1 MFDVVKLENAA
12 SAEIGADRVYNYLPF
27 YGSNLFERQE
37 PGLMKSKK

>member
-12 SAEIGADRVYNYLPF
+12 SADGADRVYNYLPF